1 MKNSIK
7 GTMFK
12 FGFIL
17 FLMMLS
23 ISGKAQTRYTM
34 SMTASAPTDRT
45 IDVTLSIT
53 ANSAGGERFGG
64 YQAGINFNTAIINGG
79 TISAAYVPNSKS
91 SPALDAM
98 VIPTPGVA
106 TPGHIRISLQAI
118 AGASAVDMT
127 QGTTLI
133 LGTYKITNTVAW
145 ASSTNASMWLQ
156 NVTASGRTNSSVN
169 GYPFGQ
175 STGAVAISTTAPVA
189 GALALGYTQAAPLS
203 LLLNSNVCATSA
215 SQTASTS
222 VTCFGGSDGS
232 STITLSPVPTASSI
246 TYTVDGGSSQS
257 ATLVAGAF
265 TVAGLT
271 AGTHT
276 VVISNT
282 GCSNV
287 TASSVSV
294 GSPSQLTN
302 SVTET
307 ACDTFTWSVNGQTYT
322 QSGIYTG
329 TSTNGSGCSVEETL
343 NLTINQSV
351 VYYADADG
359 DGYGNSSVTTNN
371 CTQPIGYVTNNTDC
385 NDAVAAVNPGQTEI
399 LYNGVDDNCDGQL
412 DEGFQLTTT
421 LQSVSCGTTL
431 PSMGSLIYAN
441 INYSASGYRF
451 KVVNNATGA
460 TQIINRS
467 FHWFALNMLAD
478 YQYATT
484 YTISV
489 ELQKAGIWL
498 GYYGSTC
505 TVSTPAVL
513 SPLGSLQVNPSQC
526 GATLPSIGT
535 VIATTPLSGAT
546 GYRFR
551 VTDVTAGATGTNLI
565 QVKDRSYHWFTLP
578 MLSRFNYG
586 STYLVEVAVKTT
598 AGYSAYGSACTV
610 ITPAAPTLVNCG
622 AIVPT
627 ASSLVYTSS
636 LNAVSQYRFQVTK
649 VSDQSAV
656 TFDTN
661 KFWFSFRS
669 NVSGYTPNA
678 AYSVRVAVMTA
689 GTWSPFG
696 DACEITSPA
705 ASSRTDESS
714 AQDFDALAYP
724 NPFTDSFKLNVTT
737 ANDENVEYKVYDM
750 LGKLIETKQVSET
763 DVNMQELGTNYP
775 AGVYNIIVT
784 QGEVSK
790 TLRVIKR

>member
-1 MKNSIK
+1 
-7 GTMFK
+7 MFK

-169 GYPFGQ
+169 GYPFGL

-203 LLLNSNVCATSA
+203 LLLNSNVCATTA
-215 SQTASTS
+215 YQTASTS
-222 VTCFGGSDGS
+222 VTCFSGSDGS

-399 LYNGVDDNCDGQL
+399 LYNGVDDNCNGQL
-412 DEGFQLTTT
+412 DEGFQLTTP
-421 LQSVSCGTTL
+421 LQSVSCGSTL
-431 PSMGSLIYAN
+431 STMGSLIYAN
-441 INYSASGYRF
+441 INNTATGYRF
-451 KVVNNATGA
+451 KVVNNTTGA
-460 TQIINRS
+460 TQTIDRS

-489 ELQKAGIWL
+489 ELQRAGIWL
-498 GYYGSTC
+498 GYYGSSC
-505 TVSTPAVL
+505 DVSSPAVL
-513 SPLGSLQVNPSQC
+513 SSTGALQVNPSQC

-551 VTDVTAGATGTNLI
+551 VTDVTPGATGANLV
-565 QVKDRSYHWFTLP
+565 QVRDRSYHWFTLP

-586 STYLVEVAVKTT
+586 STYMIEVAVKTT

-610 ITPAAPTLVNCG
+610 TTPSAPTLVQCG
-622 AIVPT
+622 QVILANSTVVRTTP
-627 ASSLVYTSS
+627 
-636 LNAVSQYRFQVTK
+636 LNSVTQYRFQLTK

-656 TFDTN
+656 LFDRNLNWFTFRTN
-661 KFWFSFRS
+661 
-669 NVSGYTPNA
+669 VPGYTPNA
-678 AYSVRVAVMTA
+678 EYSVRIAVMTA
-689 GTWSPFG
+689 GTWSAFG
-696 DACEITSPA
+696 DACIITSPA
-705 ASSRTDESS
+705 AIARVNDVAANEFTVE
-714 AQDFDALAYP
+714 AYP